1 MKLFKKIGLFLSSF
15 APLFLLL
22 ITKEIIEIINKNW
35 SLNFLNSFLLTVLIL
50 MLFIGI
56 YYLITSLKEILFF
69 KTEKILILNK
79 SNSTDQHFLGY
90 FSLFVLFAI
99 SYDIEMYSM
108 AIIFFMVIV
117 MIAIVYI
124 KNDMYFINPL
134 LNILGYSYYNIEF
147 KNNKGEVKTAQVFY
161 NGIIETDKDY
171 YICTKYNS
179 LFFLKKP

>member
-1 MKLFKKIGLFLSSF
+1 MKTLKKIGLFLSSF
-15 APLFLLL
+15 SPLFLLL

-35 SLNFLNSFLLTVLIL
+35 SLNFLNCFTLIVLLL
-50 MLFIGI
+50 MLFGGVF
-56 YYLITSLKEILFF
+56 YLISTLKEILIF
-69 KTEKILILNK
+69 KTEKIRIIKK

-108 AIIFFMVIV
+108 AIIFFMVIF

-134 LNILGYSYYNIEF
+134 LNMLGYSYYDIEY
-147 KNNKGEVKTAQVFY
+147 KTSSDEVKSAQVFY
-161 NGIIETDKDY
+161 KGVIEVNNEY
-171 YICTKYNS
+171 FLCAKYKN
-179 LFFLKKP
+179 LFFLKKS